1 MFPSQTLSPKRLRTA
16 TFVIA
21 LLTGVT
27 ISAGPKA
34 EQFPRFDGSII
45 PIQLP
50 YRPEYRPCHATM
62 TMKGELTMK
71 IGSDKMDT
79 TLSSTIDQDVR
90 RSGQDLEWSAE
101 IREMNVFGQRLRSR
115 TPLMTA
121 RWITNAGGDVNGFEV
136 AYPGMKELG
145 MTDVPEPPKIGTT
158 EYVAI
163 LKQFGVNSSL
173 PKEPII
179 TGSVLLKQ
187 RISDLTGE
195 LPGLNKDDLTQD
207 VVSVVKGWAY
217 YNDRK
222 VLVTEETFDVPIK
235 LENAEHTSVTASG
248 YTLYDAAT
256 FARVKSEMLMI
267 ITGRSEGKDI
277 FFRIHANAESKIQ
290 ER

>member
-1 MFPSQTLSPKRLRTA
+1 
-16 TFVIA
+16 
-21 LLTGVT
+21 
-27 ISAGPKA
+27 
-34 EQFPRFDGSII
+34 
-45 PIQLP
+45 
-50 YRPEYRPCHATM
+50 
-62 TMKGELTMK
+62 MKGELTMK

-79 TLSSTIDQDVR
+79 SFSSTIDQDVR

-101 IREMNVFGQRLRSR
+101 IKEMKLLGQRLRSR

-121 RWITNAGGDVNGFEV
+121 RWITNTGGDVSGFEV

-145 MTDVPEPPKIGTT
+145 MTDVPEPPKAGSP

-173 PKEPII
+173 SKEPVIS
-179 TGSVLLKQ
+179 GSVLLKQ
-187 RISDLTGE
+187 RVSDLTGE
-195 LPGLNKDDLTQD
+195 MPGLNKDDLTQD

-222 VLVTEETFDVPIK
+222 VLVTEEAFDAPIK
-235 LENAEHTSVTASG
+235 LENAERTSVTASG

-256 FARVKSEMLMI
+256 FARLKSEMLMI
-267 ITGRSEGKDI
+267 ITGRSEGKDV
-277 FFRIHANAESKIQ
+277 FFRIHASGDSKVQ